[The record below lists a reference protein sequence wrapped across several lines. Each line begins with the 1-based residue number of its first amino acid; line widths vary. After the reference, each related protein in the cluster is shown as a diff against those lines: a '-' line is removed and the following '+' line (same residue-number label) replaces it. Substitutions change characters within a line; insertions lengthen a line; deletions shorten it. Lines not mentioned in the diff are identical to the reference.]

1 MRNNAVSSALLI
13 MLAASVAAGCA
24 KSGDGGGGDAAG
36 TSAEPAKPPEPVTL
50 KMYQIQALWTEKDV
64 NDLIIEPV
72 QKKYPHITLQFEAK
86 GDVEKALTAGEAID
100 LIAVW
105 NGNMP
110 YYKSFDIFDNIT
122 PYATKQKFDLSR
134 FDQGAL
140 DSIKAL
146 SDKGELI
153 GLPNMLQFN
162 ALYYNK
168 DIFDRFGAPYP
179 KDGMTWE
186 DAIELAKK
194 VTRSDGGTAYLG
206 LDPDY
211 LTRLLT
217 PMSLNIVDGV
227 TNKSSVNTEPYR
239 KVFEIGKAI
248 YDVPGNKPAGGI
260 MKGSAADRFTKD
272 RVAAMLTTVNILD
285 RLRQTPDL
293 NWDVAQFPSFKE
305 RPNQYG
311 MYDLHVMTISKTS
324 KHKEDAMRVLE
335 VLFSDEVQLM
345 SSKKAGKLPVMKDP
359 KFSQAYLQDTPE
371 LQSKQIQSIFKSKPA
386 PAPAYSMYYSK
397 ARGILVNS
405 FVEYANGAKDVN
417 TALRESDEAINIMI
431 EAEQKPK

>member
-1 MRNNAVSSALLI
+1 MNKTVRAAL
-13 MLAASVAAGCA
+13 MTVLAAFVLAGCA
-24 KSGDGGGGDAAG
+24 KPDAGGGGEAASG
-36 TSAEPAKPPEPVTL
+36 QPAEPAQPLEPVTL
-50 KMYQIQALWTEKDV
+50 KMYQIQSLWTEKDV
-64 NDLIIEPV
+64 SDLIIDRV
-72 QKKYPHITLQFEAK
+72 KKKYPHITVVFESK
-86 GDVEKALTAGEAID
+86 GNVEKALTAGEEMD

-110 YYKSFDIFDNIT
+110 YYMDFDIFENIS
-122 PYATKQKFDLSR
+122 PLAQKMNIDLTR

-146 SDKGELI
+146 SQKGELI

-168 DIFDRFGAPYP
+168 EIFDRFGAPYP

-186 DAIELAKK
+186 DTIELAKK
-194 VTRSDGGTAYLG
+194 VTRPDGGTAYLG

-217 PMSLNIVDGV
+217 PMSLNIVDSK
-227 TNKSSVNTEPYR
+227 TNKSNVGSEAYR

-248 YDVPGNKPAGGI
+248 YDIPGNKPAAGV
-260 MKGSAADRFTKD
+260 MKGSAADRFIKERT
-272 RVAAMLTTVNILD
+272 VAMLTTVNLLD
-285 RLRQTPDL
+285 RLKQTPDL

-305 RPNQYG
+305 RPNLYG
-311 MYDLHVMTISKTS
+311 MYDLHVMTVSKTS

-345 SSKKAGKLPVMKDP
+345 SSKSAGKLPVMKDP
-359 KFSQAYLQDTPE
+359 KFNQAFLQDTPE
-371 LQSKQIQSIFKSKPA
+371 LKSKQIQSMFKSKPA
-386 PAPAYSMYYSK
+386 PAPAYSMHYSK
-397 ARGILVNS
+397 ARGILVNN
-405 FVEYANGAKDVN
+405 FVEYVNGTKDVN
-417 TALRESDEAINIMI
+417 TALRESDEAINQMI
-431 EAEQKPK
+431 EAEKK